1 MIGRV
6 IQTPKQGS
14 QPAAF
19 VLRNGRL
26 IDGTGRVWERVD
38 IHVEGERIRAV
49 APSLGPDTPG
59 ESVDLGGKTIIPGLI
74 DCHTHVCGDRLDE
87 PPGVTTTQLAAEYA
101 IRGARWLEQAL
112 PKGVTAIRDVGGKY
126 HVDLALRHMV
136 EQGQVAGP
144 RMRVAGRLIC
154 MTGGHGW
161 HVQDGIEADGPDAV
175 RKAARLQLK
184 AGVDLVKVMATGGV
198 MTAGTQPGAAQL
210 TREEM
215 AAAVEEAHNAGRTV
229 AAHAEG
235 REGIRNAILAGVDS
249 IEHGYELDEEIIEL
263 MLERGT
269 FLCPTLTCDIRIAE
283 YGTELGIPTD
293 AVEKMRRWL
302 DSLLDSFQRARKAG
316 VRIAAGND
324 AFADWV
330 PIADMAGEVAAMTQ
344 YGMDAHSALL
354 AATANAA
361 QLLQLPDEGVLGP
374 GKRANLVVL
383 DGDPLADIGAL
394 GHVVAVMKDGAWVG
408 QSAWAVRA

>member
-1 MIGRV
+1 ME
-6 IQTPKQGS
+6 
-14 QPAAF
+14 
-19 VLRNGRL
+19 L
-26 IDGTGRVWERVD
+26 
-38 IHVEGERIRAV
+38 
-49 APSLGPDTPG
+49 DTPG
-59 ESVDLGGKTIIPGLI
+59 ESVDLEGKTIIPGLI

-112 PKGVTAIRDVGGKY
+112 QMGVTAIRDVGGKY

-136 EQGQVAGP
+136 EQGLVAGP

-161 HVQDGIEADGPDAV
+161 HVQDGIEADGPDEV

-283 YGTELGIPTD
+283 YGTELGLPAD
-293 AVEKMRRWL
+293 AVEKMKRWL
-302 DSLLDSFQRARKAG
+302 DSLLGSFQRAHKVG

-330 PIADMAGEVAAMTQ
+330 PIGDMASEVAAMTQ
-344 YGMDAHSALL
+344 HGMDAHSALL

-361 QLLQLPDEGVLGP
+361 QLLQLPDEGMLAP

-383 DGDPLADIGAL
+383 KGDPLADIGAL
-394 GHVVAVMKDGAWVG
+394 GQVVAVMKDGAWVG
-408 QSAWAVRA
+408 QSAGVVRA